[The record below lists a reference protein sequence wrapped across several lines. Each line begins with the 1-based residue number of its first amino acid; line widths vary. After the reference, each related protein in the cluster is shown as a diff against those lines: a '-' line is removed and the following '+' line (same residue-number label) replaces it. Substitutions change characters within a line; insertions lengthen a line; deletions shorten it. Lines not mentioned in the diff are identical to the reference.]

1 MTLPRF
7 ATIEDINAIIDF
19 LKTKIAGIEIDEA
32 KKVINRTL
40 LDPRKIPT
48 YTMLGLVSK
57 EGTKIKLTESGRDY
71 SRKSDEGKKSI
82 IRKAIRQI
90 APYNAALEWVFHNNY
105 EEINSDDLAA
115 YWHDNFRDEIGT
127 TNPQTIKETVT
138 CFFHICHA
146 AGLGQCTIGRKGQST
161 RLAIDKDPLSEYINF
176 IAPTLSEKEADKEAK
191 IEEPVRQPDVKTA
204 EKDALEKTV
213 DIETGLIEVQRRVD
227 TKKPRVF
234 ISHGRNME
242 IVDQITMMLDLAE
255 LEYEI
260 AVKEETPAIPVP
272 EKVLSSMKR
281 CNSAII
287 CVTADE
293 DEKLPDGTYKINQ
306 NVLIE
311 IGAAFVLYDKKVILL
326 WDKRLPVPSN
336 LQGLYRCEFSGV
348 ELSWSIGMKIMKA
361 IRDFKG

>member
-1 MTLPRF
+1 MALPRF
-7 ATIEDINAIIDF
+7 TTIEDLTAIVDF

-32 KKVINRTL
+32 KKVINKTL

-57 EGTKIKLTESGRDY
+57 EGTKIKLTELGRDY
-71 SRKSDEGKKSI
+71 VRKSDEGKKSI

-90 APYNAALEWVFHNNY
+90 VPYNAALEWLFHNNY

-115 YWHDNFRDEIGT
+115 YWHDNFQDEMGT
-127 TNPQTIKETVT
+127 TNPSTIKEIVT
-138 CFFHICHA
+138 CFFHICHG

-161 RLAIDKDPLSEYINF
+161 RLSIDKDPLSEYINF
-176 IAPTLSEKEADKEAK
+176 VAPTLSEKEANKEAK
-191 IEEPVRQPDVKTA
+191 AEEQVSEMDVETTEKESAEKKADMQPDLIKAQRQT
-204 EKDALEKTV
+204 
-213 DIETGLIEVQRRVD
+213 DI
-227 TKKPRVF
+227 KKPRVF
-234 ISHGRNME
+234 ISHGKNLE
-242 IVDQITMMLDLAE
+242 IVDQITTMLDVTE

-260 AVKEETPAIPVP
+260 AVKEETTAIPVP
-272 EKVLSSMKR
+272 EKVLSSMKK

-293 DEKLPDGTYKINQ
+293 DEKLPDDTYKINQ

-326 WDKRLPVPSN
+326 WDNRLKVPSN
-336 LQGLYRCEFSGV
+336 LQGLYRCEFSGT
-348 ELSWSIGMKIMKA
+348 ELSWAVGTKIMKA